1 MAYAAGMDAQL
12 MKEEARIRLKRQ
24 QNNARRDRFLNARKR
39 IIGVDVDALD
49 AQVAEKRQDA
59 SDIVDGDR
67 LEHLKHMEIDRIL
80 EEAKQEEFQMRAY
93 QQAEMKKSWDDAA
106 AQRAILKATPEPYL
120 DPFLSGPSAA
130 QRFAGSDP
138 SRGDRTRA
146 QKDQMR
152 KWVQEQMQE
161 KAEIKLKAA
170 IAEESYAQML
180 NAVQQIRDAA
190 DKEETEMKAYLE
202 NSIKEGNQALIA
214 NKRRAEK
221 ENDAEWDAKSRQ
233 EKAAASSINL
243 RDNEE
248 MSMNEFGRIT
258 RRDAFRGYTDAQKR
272 RIIQE
277 NEEQLARQRANAQ
290 ADADGDDLWLKQQQL
305 QMQAME
311 QAHYAEH
318 QMRESETKLNLEVLK
333 QQIALQQQRRAAGRV
348 SRFGTISS
356 GFFDQFGN
364 DCR

>member
-12 MKEEARIRLKRQ
+12 MKEEARIRLKRT

-49 AQVAEKRQDA
+49 AQVAEKMQCA
-59 SDIVDGDR
+59 SDVVDEDR
-67 LEHLKHMEIDRIL
+67 LEHIKHMEIDRIL

-93 QQAEMKKSWDDAA
+93 QQAEMKKSWNEAA
-106 AQRAILKATPEPYL
+106 AQRAALKAAPEPFL
-120 DPFLSGPSAA
+120 DPLLAGPSAA
-130 QRFAGSDP
+130 QSFAGSDP

-146 QKDQMR
+146 QKAQML

-161 KAEIKLKAA
+161 KAEIKSKADVADESYSQMLKAV
-170 IAEESYAQML
+170 E
-180 NAVQQIRDAA
+180 QIRDAA
-190 DKEETEMKAYLE
+190 DKEEAEMKAYLE
-202 NSIKEGNQALIA
+202 NSVKEGNQTLIA
-214 NKRRAEK
+214 SKRQREINKDADWNALSRA
-221 ENDAEWDAKSRQ
+221 

-248 MSMNEFGRIT
+248 MAMNEFGRIT

-277 NEEQLARQRANAQ
+277 NEEQLARQRAGAN
-290 ADADGDDLWLKQQQL
+290 ADAESDEVWLKQQQM

-311 QAHYAEH
+311 QAHHAEH

-333 QQIALQQQRRAAGRV
+333 QQIALQQQRRAASKT